1 MYSEHIETWD
11 PLCTTTLDMSPF
23 WWERV
28 IHFCLLTTH
37 APRDCMG
44 EAHEPCSCEEWK
56 KWLDLIEEMKPKAGD
71 RTSAESDE
79 AASFRWLA
87 SRSKPCPKCK

>member
-1 MYSEHIETWD
+1 MFEVWEQIVSSPDTRRSFIYLQHIY
-11 PLCTTTLDMSPF
+11 
-23 WWERV
+23 
-28 IHFCLLTTH
+28 
-37 APRDCMG
+37 RDCMG

-56 KWLDLIEEMKPKAGD
+56 RWLDLIEEMKPKVGD

>member
-1 MYSEHIETWD
+1 MFDRIIIPPTPSYPPPGPYNNNIMIT
-11 PLCTTTLDMSPF
+11 LC
-23 WWERV
+23 
-28 IHFCLLTTH
+28 
-37 APRDCMG
+37 RDCMG

-56 KWLDLIEEMKPKAGD
+56 KWLDLIEEMRPKVGD
-71 RTSAESDE
+71 KTSAESDE